1 MLGLDQFVDEP
12 GGGGES
18 DPALLPAGGHGE
30 AREQMGLTAAAVAHK
45 DDGLG
50 PGDVTAL
57 REFVNLLRRDLR
69 VS

>member
-1 MLGLDQFVDEP
+1 MPLQATPPTL
-12 GGGGES
+12 
-18 DPALLPAGGHGE
+18 
-30 AREQMGLTAAAVAHK
+30 RIKMGLTAAAVAYK